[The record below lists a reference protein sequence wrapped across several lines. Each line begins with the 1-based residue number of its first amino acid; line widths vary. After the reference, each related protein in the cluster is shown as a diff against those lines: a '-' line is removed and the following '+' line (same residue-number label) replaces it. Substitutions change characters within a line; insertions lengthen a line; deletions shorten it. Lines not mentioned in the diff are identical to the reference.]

1 MCRRGRFLRVLVSF
15 DALLTGVVKNP
26 DLAISK
32 LPILSKIDTEKLLFD
47 WNRTERAYPRVAGV
61 HELFECQAAA
71 TPDAVAAASEA
82 GQLSYG
88 QLNERAN
95 RLAHHLRGLG
105 VGEGVLVGLCVE
117 RSLDMLVGILGIVKA
132 GGAYVPLDP
141 DYPAERLSYMLED
154 AGAPVVITQSGAL
167 QRLPETAARIVC
179 MDRDWPA
186 IEACSGENPEITS
199 NAASLAYLIYTSGS
213 TGRPKGVPIT
223 HASLSNLI
231 HWHQQAYE
239 VTAADRATQIASP
252 AFDASVWEIW
262 PYLTA
267 GASVHLVDEATRLD
281 PGRLVQWL
289 DEQRI
294 SLSFLPTPLA
304 EAVLRE
310 TWPRQSALRVL
321 LTGGDR
327 LGQRPAQPLP
337 FRLVNH
343 YGPTENTVVSTCCE
357 VQSTGTS
364 LAAPPIG
371 RPLPNTRAY
380 IVDRSL
386 QPVPVGVPGELLVG
400 GVQLSAGYWNR
411 PELTA
416 EKFIADPFSTMEGA
430 RLYRTGDLVRYR
442 TDGNIE
448 FLGRIDDQVKVR
460 GFRIEPGEIEAA
472 LRQQAL
478 VREAVVV
485 VREDEPGDKR
495 LVAYIVADGAAADVV
510 ESLRAQ
516 LRAILPDYMVPS
528 AFVTLE
534 QLPLTPNGKVDRKAL
549 PAPEYASAIYV
560 APRTPTEEILAGI
573 WAEVLKLERVGVH
586 DNFFEL
592 GGHSLLATQVVSRV
606 RQALGVE
613 LELRGL
619 FASPTVAG
627 LAGEL
632 DKGSSQAVAPPIVR
646 MGRGDRLPISFSQQR
661 LWFLDQLE
669 PGS

>member
-1 MCRRGRFLRVLVSF
+1 
-15 DALLTGVVKNP
+15 
-26 DLAISK
+26 
-32 LPILSKIDTEKLLFD
+32 
-47 WNRTERAYPRVAGV
+47 
-61 HELFECQAAA
+61 
-71 TPDAVAAASEA
+71 
-82 GQLSYG
+82 
-88 QLNERAN
+88 
-95 RLAHHLRGLG
+95 
-105 VGEGVLVGLCVE
+105 
-117 RSLDMLVGILGIVKA
+117 MLVGILGIVGR

-186 IEACSGENPEITS
+186 IGACSGENPEITS

-239 VTAADRATQIASP
+239 VTVADRATQIASP
-252 AFDASVWEIW
+252 AFDAFRMGD
-262 PYLTA
+262 LA
-267 GASVHLVDEATRLD
+267 LASQPAPVAPQDEATRLT

-371 RPLPNTRAY
+371 RPLPNTRSY
-380 IVDRSL
+380 QDRSL

-495 LVAYIVADGAAADVV
+495 LVAYIVADDAAADVV

-516 LRAILPDYMVPS
+516 LRPIPPDYMVPRRS
-528 AFVTLE
+528 
-534 QLPLTPNGKVDRKAL
+534 
-549 PAPEYASAIYV
+549 
-560 APRTPTEEILAGI
+560 
-573 WAEVLKLERVGVH
+573 
-586 DNFFEL
+586 
-592 GGHSLLATQVVSRV
+592 SRWSNC
-606 RQALGVE
+606 R
-613 LELRGL
+613 
-619 FASPTVAG
+619 
-627 LAGEL
+627 
-632 DKGSSQAVAPPIVR
+632 
-646 MGRGDRLPISFSQQR
+646 
-661 LWFLDQLE
+661 
-669 PGS
+669 